1 MKNLTLKT
9 KIVSSTKTFAISGS
23 TLASAGNIGWS
34 FLQTYK
40 LEIKE
45 LAIHTKLEEASASSS
60 SQLLVGKK
68 LAKSLH
74 LNDGE
79 SVTLSVSRAQKAT
92 SIQVE
97 NAEDTDTSIPLF
109 EGLELT
115 VGNIVHNQS
124 QTVRI
129 KACDP
134 AGSFLSPST
143 TIEIIN
149 EKDGETVRSGQF
161 ADELP
166 TPGGFSE
173 LVAIDDVV
181 DQIRHEILLPI
192 NQPELAEKF
201 MGSKLKGAIL
211 HGPYGIAKTKVAR
224 ALAAEANVGFIQIPV
239 SAALNMFGPSYIE
252 SCYRKAASQKQ
263 GAIIFFDELDAIA
276 PRGSNGDSV
285 TTTIQECMDGF
296 KNHKNVFTLA
306 TTNHLNNI
314 AMPLLRGGRFDLII
328 EMKLPDKNDR
338 VKLWK
343 FFTQKLQVDSPLDY
357 ESLAGKTAAYS
368 GADIE
373 SVVKQAGITAF
384 KKAVRSQPD
393 IRITQKDIE
402 EKLSECT
409 PTGERVMGVTT
420 PKVRFEDLFGIDSL
434 VDEVMRRL
442 DLISGKKPA
451 KLSRVK
457 NMPMLLYGPPG
468 TGKTSFAQAVA
479 NYLEVSFVYRSAT
492 NFKDKWFGESERKIR
507 EIFNLGRT
515 YSPLVIFIDEIDGLG
530 AKRTGQNPHTEGLL
544 SEFLNEM
551 ESVAG
556 NDGVYIIGATNR
568 KDKLDEA
575 LLSRF
580 GYQFEMPNP
589 DYNQR
594 IQVINGIFGE
604 FPPEI
609 LEIDP
614 TQVATLMTGWSQRD
628 IAGLAEE
635 IRMKFDLG
643 EISKITTSSLQKLIK
658 TKHTHTPDMNQLQ
671 GVNA

>member
-1 MKNLTLKT
+1 MKTLKLKT

-97 NAEDTDTSIPLF
+97 NTEDTAKSIPLF

-115 VGNIVHNQS
+115 VGNIVHHQS
-124 QTVRI
+124 KTVRI

-192 NQPELAEKF
+192 EQPELAEKF
-201 MGSKLKGAIL
+201 LGSRLKGGIL
-211 HGPYGIAKTKVAR
+211 HGPFGIAKTKIAK
-224 ALAAEANVGFIQIPV
+224 AIATEANVEFIHIPV
-239 SAALNMFGPSYIE
+239 AIARTNYGPTYITA
-252 SCYRKAASQKQ
+252 CYREAASKKE

-276 PRGSNGDSV
+276 PRGSSGDTV

-296 KNHKNVFTLA
+296 ENHKNVFTLA

-328 EMKLPDKNDR
+328 GMKLPDKNDR

-343 FFTQKLQVDSPLDY
+343 FFTQNLQVDSPLDY

-368 GADIE
+368 GSDIE
-373 SVVKQAGITAF
+373 SVVKQAGMKALKI
-384 KKAVRSQPD
+384 AVRSQPD
-393 IRITQKDIE
+393 IKITQQDIE
-402 EKLSECT
+402 EKLSGFK
-409 PTGERVMGVTT
+409 PTGDRIMGVTT
-420 PKVRFEDLFGIDSL
+420 PTVRFEDLYGIDSL
-434 VDEVMRRL
+434 VDKVKPRL
-442 DLISGKKPA
+442 DLISGKKSA

-479 NYLEVSFVYRSAT
+479 DYLKVSFVKRSAT
-492 NFKDKWFGESERKIR
+492 SFKSKWYGESERQIR

-515 YSPLVIFIDEIDGLG
+515 YSPLVIFIDEIDGIG
-530 AKRTGQNPHTEGLL
+530 AKRTDQGNLTEGLL

-594 IQVINGIFGE
+594 IEVISGIFGE
-604 FPPEI
+604 LPPEI
-609 LEIDP
+609 VEIDP

-628 IAGLAEE
+628 IAGLTEE
-635 IRMKFDLG
+635 IRMKYDLG
-643 EISKITTSSLQKLIK
+643 EISKITTSSVQKLIENK
-658 TKHTHTPDMNQLQ
+658 RTRTPDMNQLQ
-671 GVNA
+671 GVNV